1 MVAAMS
7 ARVQVSLLLVTGLL
21 AFSQPVQ
28 GYRRGLSTSGGLIVH
43 STDRQLLQ
51 EGSDNPCGQFP
62 ADDPFDGARD
72 GQTPNWHQPCRDDA
86 GVIQF
91 CW

>member
-1 MVAAMS
+1 MVAAKT
-7 ARVQVSLLLVTGLL
+7 APQVSLLLVTVLL
-21 AFSQPVQ
+21 VFSQPVL
-28 GYRRGLSTSGGLIVH
+28 GYRRGLSSSGGLIVH
-43 STDRQLLQ
+43 STGRQLLQ

-62 ADDPFDGARD
+62 ADDPFDGALN
-72 GQTPNWHQPCRDDA
+72 GQTPNWHQPCRDNT